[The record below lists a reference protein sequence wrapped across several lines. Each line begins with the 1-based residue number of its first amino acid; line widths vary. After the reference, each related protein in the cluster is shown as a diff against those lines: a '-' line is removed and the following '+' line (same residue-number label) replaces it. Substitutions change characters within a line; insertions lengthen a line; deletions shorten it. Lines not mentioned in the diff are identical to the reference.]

1 MVYHGDNKKGFT
13 QFIGSDGTCTA
24 TTTKDP
30 NCTEKISDGGTLTA
44 FYNSKSEKVIMTA
57 TLPDS
62 SYAGWGWGSSM
73 TNTEMVI
80 FSADGAD
87 SSATT
92 YYSKGENDPTL
103 QETLQS
109 CYETSVKTKKN
120 NFVEFTTK
128 RPLDCNVEDS
138 YVV

>member
-1 MVYHGDNKKGFT
+1 MVYHGDNKKSFS
-13 QFIGSDGTCTA
+13 FYIGSDSMCTA
-24 TTTKDP
+24 PSTDP
-30 NCTEKISDGGTLTA
+30 CVTSISDQGSFTVN
-44 FYNSKSEKVIMTA
+44 YSESDGMLVMNA